1 MVCHTTEQ
9 HGVSVLATATA
20 IEPATAAAATTTT
33 TAAAAA
39 AATAAT
45 AATTTGAPAAS
56 ALLLEPKRRRMQQ
69 QRARLRRGGGSRAP
83 RRRARAVPGRPR
95 QHRAANRLNCWRMR
109 VAQLKAEPRNLSQ
122 HRGTAPA
129 RGGGGGSDT
138 CGGYRAVSHERA
150 HAQR

>member
-20 IEPATAAAATTTT
+20 IEPATAAAATTTAA
-33 TAAAAA
+33 AAAAA

-69 QRARLRRGGGSRAP
+69 QRARLRRGGGSAP